1 VLSEAPAQRFFGR
14 GHAAIAPDG
23 LIASLPDTI
32 SFTVPSRSTTKVV
45 RFARPMIA
53 TVPPYCFATFPFA
66 SARSGN
72 GSWYCSLNRF
82 CVGTS
87 STEMPTTCAP
97 LAMIVAYS
105 SRYAW
110 TSRVQPGVKAFG

>member
-1 VLSEAPAQRFFGR
+1 M

-23 LIASLPDTI
+23 LIASPPVSI
-32 SFTVPSRSTTKVV
+32 CFTMPSRSTTKVV
-45 RFARPMIA
+45 RCARPMIA

-82 CVGTS
+82 WVATS
-87 STEMPTTCAP
+87 STEMPMTCAP
-97 LAMIVAYS
+97 LPMIVAY
-105 SRYAW
+105 
-110 TSRVQPGVKAFG
+110 